1 MLGSLKEIVNIEELV
16 IKSFNGSTLTS
27 LILLKRI
34 DRVTED
40 VWMVRSTPPGSKM
53 FPVSCTSREM
63 KKLWN
68 KSVSTVRMPVSTVR
82 MPVSTVKI
90 IVSTVKM
97 SVTTVKMSV
106 TTVKMSVSTVKIS
119 VFRTTRDA

>member
-1 MLGSLKEIVNIEELV
+1 M
-16 IKSFNGSTLTS
+16 TS

-34 DRVTED
+34 ERVTED

-53 FPVSCTSREM
+53 FPVLCTSREM
-63 KKLWN
+63 KKIWN
-68 KSVSTVRMPVSTVR
+68 KSVSTVR

-97 SVTTVKMSV
+97 SVSI
-106 TTVKMSVSTVKIS
+106 VKMSVSTVKIIVFSVKIS